1 MNIELLNTL
10 GSVIANATPLV
21 ICSIGETITER
32 AGVINLSLNGSLIA
46 CAMAGFITAR
56 VISFGADVDAIQMIA
71 SAEAGLAGGLL
82 AAMLVGALIALIIAL
97 GSIELRLDQVT
108 VGFILTL
115 LMADL
120 AQFLSQEYTRIP
132 GPVVP
137 KWPLPVLQD
146 LPVLGPVFFQ
156 QNVLVYFSYALVIGV
171 WFWLFRTRPGMAH
184 RAIGERPEAA
194 YARGTNVNRMRYVY
208 VVLGGALVGIAG
220 AAYSLHFKPGLANP
234 PAMQGDGWIALAI
247 VIFGGWH
254 PFRVVL
260 GAWLF
265 AALRAVS
272 SDIQKNGLVV
282 LGQTIEFNFVLLNG
296 LPWVMLIVTLL
307 LVSSGAI
314 ERLLMI
320 LPRPVQRRMR
330 TLLRSDPPR
339 AIGTTFE
346 VD

>member
-1 MNIELLNTL
+1 MNIEFLNTL
-10 GSVIANATPLV
+10 GSVVANATPLV
-21 ICSIGETITER
+21 IASIGETITER

-46 CAMAGFITAR
+46 TATAGFIVAWFTD
-56 VISFGADVDAIQMIA
+56 SLIA
-71 SAEAGLAGGLL
+71 GML
-82 AAMLVGALIALIIAL
+82 AAILVGALIALVIAL
-97 GSIELRLDQVT
+97 SSIELRLDQVT
-108 VGFILTL
+108 VGFVLTL
-115 LMADL
+115 LAADL
-120 AQFLSQEYTRIP
+120 ARFLGQEYTRIP

-137 KWPLPVLQD
+137 KWEFPLLAD
-146 LPVLGPVFFQ
+146 LPLLGPVFFR
-156 QNVLVYFSYALVIGV
+156 QNVLVYFSYLLVFAL

-208 VVLGGALVGIAG
+208 VALGGALVGLAG
-220 AAYSLHFKPGLANP
+220 AAYSLHFKPGLSNP
-234 PAMQGDGWIALAI
+234 PAMQGDGWIALAV

-272 SDIQKNGLVV
+272 SDIQKNGLVL
-282 LGQTIEFNFVLLNG
+282 LGQTVEFNFILLNG
-296 LPWVMLIVTLL
+296 LPWLMMIITLL

-314 ERLLMI
+314 ERLLLV
-320 LPRPVQRRMR
+320 LPRSLQRRTR
-330 TLLRSDPPR
+330 AVLRSDPPR

>member
-1 MNIELLNTL
+1 MNVELLNTL
-10 GSVIANATPLV
+10 GSVVANATPLV
-21 ICSIGETITER
+21 IASIGETITER

-46 CAMAGFITAR
+46 TAMAGFVVAWVTDSLA
-56 VISFGADVDAIQMIA
+56 
-71 SAEAGLAGGLL
+71 AGML
-82 AAMLVGALIALIIAL
+82 AAMLVGAFIALIIAL
-97 GSIELRLDQVT
+97 ASIELRLDQVT
-108 VGFILTL
+108 IGFILTL
-115 LMADL
+115 LAADL
-120 AQFLSQEYTRIP
+120 AQFLGQEYTRIP
-132 GPVVP
+132 GPVVS
-137 KWPLPVLQD
+137 KWAIPLLQD
-146 LPVLGPVFFQ
+146 LPLLGPVFFR

-194 YARGTNVNRMRYVY
+194 WARGTNVNRLRYIY
-208 VVLGGALVGIAG
+208 VVLGGALVGLAG
-220 AAYSLHFKPGLANP
+220 AAYSLHFKPGLSNP

-265 AALRAVS
+265 AGLRAVS
-272 SDIQKNGLVV
+272 SDIQKNGLTL
-282 LGQTIEFNFVLLNG
+282 LGRTVEFNFVLLNG
-296 LPWVMLIVTLL
+296 LPWLMLIVTLL

-320 LPRPVQRRMR
+320 LPRRVQRRMR
-330 TLLRSDPPR
+330 AVLRSDPPR

>member
-1 MNIELLNTL
+1 MNEELLNTL
-10 GSVIANATPLV
+10 GSVVANATPLV
-21 ICSIGETITER
+21 IASVGETITER

-46 CAMAGFITAR
+46 TAMAGFVVAWITNSLVA
-56 VISFGADVDAIQMIA
+56 
-71 SAEAGLAGGLL
+71 GLL

-97 GSIELRLDQVT
+97 SSIELRLDQVT

-115 LMADL
+115 LAADL
-120 AQFLSQEYTRIP
+120 AQFLGQEYTRIP

-137 KWPLPVLQD
+137 KWSIPLLQD
-146 LPVLGPVFFQ
+146 VPLLGQVFFQ
-156 QNVLVYFSYALVIGV
+156 QNVLVYFSYALVIFV

-208 VVLGGALVGIAG
+208 VMLGGALVGLAG
-220 AAYSLHFKPGLANP
+220 AAYSLHFKPGLSNP

-265 AALRAVS
+265 AGLRAVS
-272 SDIQKNGLVV
+272 SDIQKNGLSL
-282 LGQTIEFNFVLLNG
+282 LGQTFEFNFVLLNG

-314 ERLLMI
+314 ERLLLI
-320 LPRPVQRRMR
+320 LPSRFQRRMR
-330 TLLRSDPPR
+330 AVLRSDPPR

>member
-1 MNIELLNTL
+1 MNEELLNTL
-10 GSVIANATPLV
+10 GSVVANATPLV
-21 ICSIGETITER
+21 IASVGETITER

-46 CAMAGFITAR
+46 TAMAGFVVAWITNSLVA
-56 VISFGADVDAIQMIA
+56 
-71 SAEAGLAGGLL
+71 GLL
-82 AAMLVGALIALIIAL
+82 AAMLAGALIALIIAL
-97 GSIELRLDQVT
+97 SSIELRLDQVT

-115 LMADL
+115 LAADL
-120 AQFLSQEYTRIP
+120 AQFLGQEYTRIP

-137 KWPLPVLQD
+137 KWSFPLLKDVPL
-146 LPVLGPVFFQ
+146 LGQVFFQ
-156 QNVLVYFSYALVIGV
+156 QNVLVYFSYALVIFV
-171 WFWLFRTRPGMAH
+171 WIWLFRTRPGMAH

-194 YARGTNVNRMRYVY
+194 YARGTNVNRMRYAY
-208 VVLGGALVGIAG
+208 VILGGALVGLAG
-220 AAYSLHFKPGLANP
+220 AAYSLHFKPGLSNP

-265 AALRAVS
+265 AGLRAVS
-272 SDIQKNGLVV
+272 SDIQKNGLSL
-282 LGQTIEFNFVLLNG
+282 LGQTLEFNFVLLNG

-314 ERLLMI
+314 ERLLLI
-320 LPRPVQRRMR
+320 LPSRFQRRMR
-330 TLLRSDPPR
+330 AVLRSDPPR